1 MHEFPLSVDLDE
13 FENILIKHLQDQ
25 PEGCSEYE
33 LIQKLR
39 EKNLFNIDENELL
52 SSDSLIMFQIHFTVY
67 HSLYRLRDRLRKERE
82 SELEL
87 SPVSIQLTKYK
98 EGCDAI
104 AEYDPLYDYYMDINN
119 LEKTDSRDVDEMLTR
134 FWSRLDNSERRAE
147 ALKELGLAD
156 PVANEDIRKQYRR
169 MAMKHHPD
177 RGGDTN
183 KLQRINAAIA
193 VLLNSYNFD

>member
-1 MHEFPLSVDLDE
+1 MHAFPLSIDLDE
-13 FENILIKHLQDQ
+13 FENILIKQLQDQ

-67 HSLYRLRDRLRKERE
+67 HALYRLRDRLHKKRE
-82 SELEL
+82 NELEL

-98 EGCDAI
+98 EGDDAL